1 MLLRLN
7 FLALVA
13 VLTGFNFPLQAQ
25 ETRSNDQGS
34 ESTQEQSAPV
44 SDAPFPAFPSNCE
57 PLPVVGGEGNEIT
70 KEVSP
75 PSFSASVPGP
85 VSPRIRSNWRTDWF
99 VPTGRTY
106 TSYVVIFMPRA
117 NRNFDVSMSLRY
129 PDDGNQR
136 FFRRRR
142 VDFRANEPITVEATP
157 DRVDLAPFQVNTNVG
172 GVQAVG
178 ARYTMAV
185 AGCN

>member
-7 FLALVA
+7 FLALIT
-13 VLTGFNFPLQAQ
+13 VLIGLNFPLQAQ

-34 ESTQEQSAPV
+34 ESTQEQSVPV

-57 PLPVVGGEGNEIT
+57 PLPVVGGEGNEVT

-75 PSFSASVPGP
+75 PSFSAPVPGP
-85 VSPRIRSNWRTDWF
+85 VSLRIRDNWRTDWF
-99 VPTGRTY
+99 VPTGRTS

-117 NRNFDVSMSLRY
+117 SRNLNVSMSLRY
-129 PDDGNQR
+129 PDDSNQR
-136 FFRRRR
+136 FLRRRR
-142 VDFRANEPITVEATP
+142 VDFRANDPITAEVTP
-157 DRVDLAPFQVNTNVG
+157 ERVDLAPFQVNTNIG

-178 ARYTMAV
+178 ARYTVAA